1 MNAADWIILLVII
14 AAVIAAVRSVKKGGS
29 CSCGCGSSDS
39 PAPVRVHDRNPNHY
53 SHEALIR
60 IEGMHCS
67 NCAVKV
73 DNALNQMEGVWST
86 TSLGEKQADVLM
98 KEPLE
103 ENLLKQKIREA
114 GYIVSSV
121 TWKS

>member
-1 MNAADWIILLVII
+1 
-14 AAVIAAVRSVKKGGS
+14 
-29 CSCGCGSSDS
+29 
-39 PAPVRVHDRNPNHY
+39 
-53 SHEALIR
+53 
-60 IEGMHCS
+60 MHCS

-73 DNALNQMEGVWST
+73 DNALNQIEGVWSR